1 MCPKKSYWLKYYFHG
16 FILGK
21 EIKKV
26 EITQLPEECISH
38 IISFTSPRDACRLS
52 LVCPLFRS
60 AIDSDVVWR
69 KFLPHDYHQILSNS
83 AFASSMDP
91 LSKKQLFL
99 HLSDNSII
107 IDSDKNMSFKIDKES
122 GKKCFMIGARTLS
135 IAWGDTLAYWR
146 WISLPAESRFSR
158 VAELRHIWWL
168 DIKGRIKT
176 NLLSPKSTYGAYFVY
191 KLKEPNWA
199 IKEIQVEF
207 RVYFEGEEEVHEHVS
222 GCKVFLDPSEDEQE
236 PCKVR
241 EDGWLEVEMGEF
253 FNDGGEDHRVVVCS
267 LMETVFCK
275 SGLVVEGIEFRPK
288 LGS

>member
-1 MCPKKSYWLKYYFHG
+1 MYML
-16 FILGK
+16 
-21 EIKKV
+21 
-26 EITQLPEECISH
+26 ISWPG
-38 IISFTSPRDACRLS
+38 S
-52 LVCPLFRS
+52 
-60 AIDSDVVWR
+60 
-69 KFLPHDYHQILSNS
+69 
-83 AFASSMDP
+83 
-91 LSKKQLFL
+91 
-99 HLSDNSII
+99 
-107 IDSDKNMSFKIDKES
+107 
-122 GKKCFMIGARTLS
+122 
-135 IAWGDTLAYWR
+135 
-146 WISLPAESRFSR
+146 FSR
-158 VAELRHIWWL
+158 VAELRHIWGL

-222 GCKVFLDPSEDEQE
+222 GCKVFLDPSENEQE

-288 LGS
+288 LAVKLQVYLKEKRRFMDWGRRSLFLDPSEDEQQLCRCREDAWIEVEMGEFFNDGGVGHGVVLCSLMEADCFTTKCGMVVEGIEGDGWMEVEMGGFYNHDGEVHQVVVWNLMKTEYYTSMSGMVVDRIDFRPKPGR

>member
-1 MCPKKSYWLKYYFHG
+1 MYML
-16 FILGK
+16 
-21 EIKKV
+21 
-26 EITQLPEECISH
+26 ISWPG
-38 IISFTSPRDACRLS
+38 S
-52 LVCPLFRS
+52 
-60 AIDSDVVWR
+60 
-69 KFLPHDYHQILSNS
+69 
-83 AFASSMDP
+83 
-91 LSKKQLFL
+91 
-99 HLSDNSII
+99 
-107 IDSDKNMSFKIDKES
+107 
-122 GKKCFMIGARTLS
+122 
-135 IAWGDTLAYWR
+135 
-146 WISLPAESRFSR
+146 FSR

-288 LGS
+288 LVPVSSDELVNVLLFNNHNPWHSRFLEVAELRMWVCEKAVKVQVYLKEKRRFMDWGRRSLFIDPSEDEQQLCRCREDAWIEVEMGEFFNDGGVGHGVVLCSLMETDCFTTKCGMVVEGTEFRLKPGR